1 MPPASGLLLF
11 PCGGGTPVM
20 QEAVQVEE
28 LYPSASELFQVP
40 AARLAPPVLPLFA
53 WVVAGALAAL
63 LGRQLLYWAD
73 HNI

>member
-1 MPPASGLLLF
+1 MVQDPVRIEYLF
-11 PCGGGTPVM
+11 PTAKG
-20 QEAVQVEE
+20 
-28 LYPSASELFQVP
+28 LFQVQDAKVERP
-40 AARLAPPVLPLFA
+40 ALPLFA

>member
-1 MPPASGLLLF
+1 MVQDLARLEDLFPSARGLFQERNIKVVPPA
-11 PCGGGTPVM
+11 
-20 QEAVQVEE
+20 
-28 LYPSASELFQVP
+28 
-40 AARLAPPVLPLFA
+40 LPMFA

>member
-1 MPPASGLLLF
+1 MVVGVVGMVQDLARLEDLFPSARGLFQERNIKVAPPA
-11 PCGGGTPVM
+11 
-20 QEAVQVEE
+20 
-28 LYPSASELFQVP
+28 
-40 AARLAPPVLPLFA
+40 LPMFA

>member
-1 MPPASGLLLF
+1 MVQDLARLEDLF
-11 PCGGGTPVM
+11 PTARGLS
-20 QEAVQVEE
+20 QERNVKI
-28 LYPSASELFQVP
+28 VP
-40 AARLAPPVLPLFA
+40 PTLPLFA